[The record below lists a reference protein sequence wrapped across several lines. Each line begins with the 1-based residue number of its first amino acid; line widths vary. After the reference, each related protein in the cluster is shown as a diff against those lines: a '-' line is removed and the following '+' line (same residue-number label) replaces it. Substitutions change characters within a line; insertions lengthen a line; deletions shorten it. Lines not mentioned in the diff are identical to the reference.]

1 MFKREIWEQI
11 VPESGILNFSISN
24 EKIHVVCVI
33 LLWKNISVN
42 KFCAILHALFI
53 DGSNLLW
60 KKLQFTFI
68 QLNLIIFVSS
78 LNLYCTT

>member
-1 MFKREIWEQI
+1 MFQTKGFGSPQFQ
-11 VPESGILNFSISN
+11 PFLMK
-24 EKIHVVCVI
+24 KIHVVCVI

-53 DGSNLLW
+53 GGSNLLW

-68 QLNLIIFVSS
+68 QLNLTIFVSS
-78 LNLYCTT
+78 LNLHCTT